1 MTTLSTP
8 ARAPYTSRRW
18 GDAGA
23 YKFPDDGY
31 FRTINFSGGK
41 DCVLL
46 LSCRPSEFP
55 PLLVRGNSAVRQKG
69 SCLPYVLNHEV
80 GQNQRV
86 S

>member
-55 PLLVRGNSAVRQKG
+55 PLLVRGNSAGRPERLMPPTIV
-69 SCLPYVLNHEV
+69 Y
-80 GQNQRV
+80 
-86 S
+86 